1 MNLNLN
7 QNNPLNL
14 ITFITCGITQ
24 IFFWRILLL
33 KDSPNVRVIPFS
45 VRCELKAS
53 LKWRAFK
60 QYTASSL
67 NITKLFN
74 SLSVAQSAGN
84 LISYFVNRIYVLH
97 DNVKYQY
104 SWNPFCFWQ
113 CVREN
118 RAMTT
123 PFLLY
128 LYYPLVHVNL
138 IIIYMNLQQ
147 CYIHPHR
154 FFRCMTLYTHLRSLS
169 HLSYPFSSLFSL
181 FTQNILLHWF
191 PFK

>member
-1 MNLNLN
+1 MKKKDVKLKKFLQWIACLWTIYRKHSEYN
-7 QNNPLNL
+7 QL
-14 ITFITCGITQ
+14 ICGSIS
-24 IFFWRILLL
+24 W
-33 KDSPNVRVIPFS
+33 K
-45 VRCELKAS
+45 
-53 LKWRAFK
+53 
-60 QYTASSL
+60 
-67 NITKLFN
+67 
-74 SLSVAQSAGN
+74 
-84 LISYFVNRIYVLH
+84 ISYFVNRIYVLH

-123 PFLLY
+123 SFFLY
-128 LYYPLVHVNL
+128 LYYPVVHVNL

-147 CYIHPHR
+147 CYIHPHL
-154 FFRCMTLYTHLRSLS
+154 FFRCMSLYTHLRSLS
-169 HLSYPFSSLFSL
+169 YLSYPFSSLFSL